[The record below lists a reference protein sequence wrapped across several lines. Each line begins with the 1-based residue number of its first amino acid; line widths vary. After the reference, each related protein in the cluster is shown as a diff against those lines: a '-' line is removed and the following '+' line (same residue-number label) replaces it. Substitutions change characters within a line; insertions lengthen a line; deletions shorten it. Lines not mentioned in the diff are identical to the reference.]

1 MGTTGLQDTRQRA
14 VTLIEEAGTL
24 LGMIPRLLD
33 ENDSLRASVDAAAME
48 AEALRGEIDAL
59 RSDLQHLRTER
70 EELAEILAKI
80 ATDMGR
86 LGEIVSKPR
95 AAERKSPFW
104 REPSGGSAAGIS
116 AGNTGAVPGVVLR

>member
-1 MGTTGLQDTRQRA
+1 MGMTGLEDTRQRA
-14 VTLIEEAGTL
+14 VALIEEAGTL

-33 ENDSLRASVDAAAME
+33 DNDGLRASVAAAATE

-59 RSDLQHLRTER
+59 RSDLHHLRAER

-95 AAERKSPFW
+95 VPERKSPFW
-104 REPSGGSAAGIS
+104 RDSSGGSAG
-116 AGNTGAVPGVVLR
+116 GASSGSTAAPGMVLR

>member
-95 AAERKSPFW
+95 AAEMPAAD
-104 REPSGGSAAGIS
+104 PPLGSRQNGLLRS